1 VVLALKYRPKR
12 FEEIIGQDAI
22 VKTLTNALDSG
33 RLAHAY
39 LFSGLRGAGKTT
51 TARIFSKALQC
62 EKGPTSNPCEECE
75 NCKMANENRHIDI
88 IEMDA
93 ASNRKI
99 EDIRELIEH
108 TKYKPTLGKY
118 KIFIIDE
125 VHMLTNEAFNALL
138 KTLEEPPEYVKFI
151 MATTDPLKLPATI
164 LSRVQHF
171 RFNKIPESTIESYL
185 QRVLSKENV
194 NYEDEALRLIVKSA
208 KGSVRDSLTLLDQA
222 IAYCSGKIDLDKVV
236 EMLGVINPEIISH
249 IFQLILKNDKT
260 ELKKII
266 SQIKDYDI
274 ESIMDEI
281 ILYLKESL
289 FNGGLPLVTIQR
301 FFNIISDAKELIKYN
316 SDNEFILSLTFFRMV
331 EATKPHKIDDL
342 IRSLEKSVNEKDIQY
357 KELPAKSAPN
367 PEELFKKLITKIK
380 ERDYELGL
388 CFETSVKFISFENN
402 ELKWESCPDTEC
414 KQLFRRFFSP
424 VIRPILNEIFG
435 LNVKIVPIKCPET
448 TASNPIPQQQTA
460 PANSNSVLND
470 KSQEVINKVRE
481 VFGSDV
487 KITKINHKHN

>member
-1 VVLALKYRPKR
+1 VVLALKYRPKK

-22 VKTLTNALDSG
+22 VKTLTNALDNN

-51 TARIFSKALQC
+51 TARIFAKALEC
-62 EKGPTSNPCEECE
+62 EKGPTSTPCEVCE
-75 NCKMANENRHIDI
+75 NCQMANNNTHLDI

-108 TKYKPTLGKY
+108 TKYKPTIGKF

-171 RFNKIPESTIESYL
+171 RFNKIQEATIESYL
-185 QRVLSKENV
+185 QKVLVLENV
-194 NYEDEALRLIVKSA
+194 EYEDEALRLIVKAA

-222 IAYCSGKIDLDKVV
+222 IAYSGGKIELDKVV
-236 EMLGVINPEIISH
+236 EMLGVINPQIISE
-249 IFQLILKNDKT
+249 IFKAILNSDKKT
-260 ELKKII
+260 LTSIIKK
-266 SQIKDYDI
+266 IKDYDI
-274 ESIMDEI
+274 ESILDEI
-281 ILYLKESL
+281 ILYLKEAL
-289 FNGGLPLVTIQR
+289 FNGGLPLITLQR
-301 FFNIISDAKELIKYN
+301 FFNILSDTRELIKYN
-316 SDNEFILSLTFFRMV
+316 SDNEFVLSLMFFRMS
-331 EATKPHKIDDL
+331 EATKPHKIDEL
-342 IRSLEKSVNEKDIQY
+342 IKSFEAKVDTKNIQQI
-357 KELPAKSAPN
+357 EITPPI
-367 PEELFKKLITKIK
+367 ELFKKLIEKIK
-380 ERDYELGL
+380 EKDYDLGV

-402 ELKWESCPDTEC
+402 ELVWESCPDIEC
-414 KQLFRRFFSP
+414 KNMLRRYFSP
-424 VIRPILNEIFG
+424 VIRPLINEIFG
-435 LNVKIVPIKCPET
+435 FNVKIIPQKCPNSTPKKEEKKTIT
-448 TASNPIPQQQTA
+448 TNIMD
-460 PANSNSVLND
+460 D
-470 KSQEVINKVRE
+470 KSEHLIHKVRE

-487 KITKINHKHN
+487 KITKFILK

>member
-1 VVLALKYRPKR
+1 MVLALKYRPKR

-22 VKTLTNALDSG
+22 VKTLTNALDKN

-62 EKGPTSNPCEECE
+62 EKGPTSSPCETCE
-75 NCKMANENRHIDI
+75 NCIMANENRHIDI

-185 QRVLSKENV
+185 QRVLTQENV
-194 NYEDEALRLIVKSA
+194 EFEDEALRLIVKSA

-222 IAYCSGKIDLDKVV
+222 IAYCGGKIELDKVV
-236 EMLGVINPEIISH
+236 EMLGVINPEIISQ
-249 IFQLILKNDKT
+249 IFKAIIDNDKQK
-260 ELKKII
+260 LKEII
-266 SQIKDYDI
+266 KEIKDYDI
-274 ESIMDEI
+274 ESVLDEI
-281 ILYLKESL
+281 ILFLKDAL
-289 FNGGLPLVTIQR
+289 FNGGLPLITVQR
-301 FFNIISDAKELIKYN
+301 FFNIISDSRELIKYN
-316 SDNEFILSLTFFRMV
+316 SDNEFILSLMFFRMV

-342 IRSLEKSVNEKDIQY
+342 IKNLEQKIDIDSYKPKD
-357 KELPAKSAPN
+357 LPNITKPD
-367 PEELFKKLITKIK
+367 PEELFKTLIAKIK
-380 ERDYELGL
+380 EKDYDLGL

-402 ELKWESCPDTEC
+402 ELKWESCPDIEC
-414 KQLFRRFFSP
+414 KNMLRRFFSP
-424 VIRPILNEIFG
+424 VIRPLINEIFG
-435 LNVKIVPIKCPET
+435 LNVKIIPQKCPE
-448 TASNPIPQQQTA
+448 SPKPQPQPQQPQTQKKT
-460 PANSNSVLND
+460 NSPLND
-470 KSQEVINKVRE
+470 KSEQVISKVRE

-487 KITKINHKHN
+487 KITKILHKS

>member
-1 VVLALKYRPKR
+1 VVLALKYRPKK

-22 VKTLTNALDSG
+22 VKTLTNALDKN

-39 LFSGLRGAGKTT
+39 LFSGLRGSGKTT

-62 EKGPTSNPCEECE
+62 EKGPTSTPCEICE

-171 RFNKIPESTIESYL
+171 RFNKIPEKTIESYL
-185 QRVLSKENV
+185 QKVLSLENV
-194 NYEDEALRLIVKSA
+194 EYDAEALRLIVKAS

-222 IAYCSGKIDLDKVV
+222 IAYSGGKIDLDKIV
-236 EMLGVINPEIISH
+236 EMLGVVNPEIISQ
-249 IFQLILKNDKT
+249 IFNAIIKQDKQFI
-260 ELKKII
+260 KKSIEE
-266 SQIKDYDI
+266 IKDYDI
-274 ESIMDEI
+274 ESIIDEI
-281 ILYLKESL
+281 ILFLKESL
-289 FNGGLPLVTIQR
+289 FTQSLPLITLQR
-301 FFNIISDAKELIKYN
+301 FFNIISDTKELIKYN
-316 SDNEFILSLTFFRMV
+316 SDNEFILSLMFFRMI

-342 IRSLEKSVNEKDIQY
+342 IKNLEKSIDSTSISIEK
-357 KELPAKSAPN
+357 KPN
-367 PEELFKKLITKIK
+367 PKEMFNTLIKKIK
-380 ERDYELGL
+380 ERDYELGI

-402 ELKWESCPDTEC
+402 ELIWESCPDIEC
-414 KQLFRRFFSP
+414 KNMLRRYFSA
-424 VIRPILNEIFG
+424 VIRPLINEIFG
-435 LNVKIVPIKCPET
+435 LNIKI
-448 TASNPIPQQQTA
+448 IPQKCANEPKKETPN
-460 PANSNSVLND
+460 PAKKTSTSTLND
-470 KSQEVINKVRE
+470 PSEQVIQKVRE

-487 KITKINHKHN
+487 PITKINHSN